1 MDPPSF
7 AGCRHAS
14 SHHPA
19 AALGAAPLTSHP
31 ASRHHAQV
39 RAMEILTRH
48 CMGDAPVQFQVLSDQ
63 VANFT
68 TG

>member
-1 MDPPSF
+1 
-7 AGCRHAS
+7 
-14 SHHPA
+14 
-19 AALGAAPLTSHP
+19 
-31 ASRHHAQV
+31 
-39 RAMEILTRH
+39 MEILTRH